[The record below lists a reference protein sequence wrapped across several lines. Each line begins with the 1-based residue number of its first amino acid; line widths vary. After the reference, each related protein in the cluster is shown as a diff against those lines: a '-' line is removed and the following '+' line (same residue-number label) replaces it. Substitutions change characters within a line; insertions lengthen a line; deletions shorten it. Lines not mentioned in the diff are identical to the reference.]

1 MFENNKQGFDSKSG
15 TLTHFV
21 AIEEHMTA
29 KTTLNVSQN
38 RRELSCWQRCTASNS
53 LHLHEENYQL
63 RLSDSKHFRFDS
75 TKKHLI

>member
-38 RRELSCWQRCTASNS
+38 RRELSC
-53 LHLHEENYQL
+53 
-63 RLSDSKHFRFDS
+63 
-75 TKKHLI
+75 